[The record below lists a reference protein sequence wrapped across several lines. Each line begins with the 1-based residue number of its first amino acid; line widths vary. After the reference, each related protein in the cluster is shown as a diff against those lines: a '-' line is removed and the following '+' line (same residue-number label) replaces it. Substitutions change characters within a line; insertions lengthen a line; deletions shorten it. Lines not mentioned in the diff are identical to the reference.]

1 MTTLQATEHA
11 AGLSWEEAEV
21 CARARAH
28 THTRIFDL
36 QLVDSADKEANYQT
50 LSERYTLGPCFG

>member
-1 MTTLQATEHA
+1 MLLDL
-11 AGLSWEEAEV
+11 AGRRLKCV
-21 CARARAH
+21 RARAH

>member
-28 THTRIFDL
+28 THTYF
-36 QLVDSADKEANYQT
+36 
-50 LSERYTLGPCFG
+50 